1 MNLYRTRA
9 YFIFLLILIS
19 IGCWWLF
26 NKKLEIISESTGVVV
41 PTNKIALVQHYEGGI
56 IKEIKTLE
64 GDQVKQNDIIMVLET
79 TASDADIEENLGLI
93 ASLKIDKLRLE
104 AEIIDSDSIEF
115 PTYLINDYEDLVLK
129 AEKRFFSR
137 KQKQGALLAAQKE
150 LVKQRLSESKQIKAR
165 INKNSNNLKLLN
177 EQVLISKS
185 LLEDK
190 LTNRM
195 THLAL
200 LREQILVKGQ
210 ISEDNAALATLSA
223 AINEAKI
230 RIDSVKNI
238 FKEEVGSELD
248 EKIKS
253 LNALLERQEIKEDS
267 LNRTTIRAP
276 VDGFIQ
282 KILFST
288 IGGVIPP
295 GAVVAKI
302 IPESEELKVEAKL
315 PSQEVGYVEIGQLVH
330 VRLESNDSVRFDK
343 IDGRVINISPDTIK
357 QENQEPYYIIMVELS
372 QKEFNNSKSSYRLV
386 PGVRVVCGLII
397 GTRTVFE
404 YIFEPFITK
413 FESSL
418 IEK

>member
-1 MNLYRTRA
+1 
-9 YFIFLLILIS
+9 
-19 IGCWWLF
+19 
-26 NKKLEIISESTGVVV
+26 
-41 PTNKIALVQHYEGGI
+41 
-56 IKEIKTLE
+56 
-64 GDQVKQNDIIMVLET
+64 
-79 TASDADIEENLGLI
+79 ASDADIEENLGLI

-230 RIDSVKNI
+230 RIDSIKNI

-253 LNALLERQEIKEDS
+253 LNALL
-267 LNRTTIRAP
+267 
-276 VDGFIQ
+276 
-282 KILFST
+282 
-288 IGGVIPP
+288 
-295 GAVVAKI
+295 
-302 IPESEELKVEAKL
+302 
-315 PSQEVGYVEIGQLVH
+315 
-330 VRLESNDSVRFDK
+330 
-343 IDGRVINISPDTIK
+343 
-357 QENQEPYYIIMVELS
+357 
-372 QKEFNNSKSSYRLV
+372 
-386 PGVRVVCGLII
+386 
-397 GTRTVFE
+397 
-404 YIFEPFITK
+404 
-413 FESSL
+413 
-418 IEK
+418 